1 MTGKVCFKFNS
12 MGLISDISQTS
23 FDGAMQVEAKNL
35 VSLKMNGT

>member
-1 MTGKVCFKFNS
+1 

-35 VSLKMNGT
+35 VSLKMNGMWWDGNNHM